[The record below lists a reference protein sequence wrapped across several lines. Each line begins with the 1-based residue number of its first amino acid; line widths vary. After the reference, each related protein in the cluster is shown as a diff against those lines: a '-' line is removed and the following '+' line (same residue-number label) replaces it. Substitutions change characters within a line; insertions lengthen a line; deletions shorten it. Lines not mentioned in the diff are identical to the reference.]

1 MNVRGWQNRQ
11 LAISRNLGITS
22 GMKVAISLPDEVFAA
37 GEALARK
44 LNTSRSRL
52 YARALS
58 EFAARH
64 DHGDVTAAMDAALD
78 DAGVEEKAFRRTAAR
93 RAFAQTE
100 W

>member
-1 MNVRGWQNRQ
+1 
-11 LAISRNLGITS
+11 
-22 GMKVAISLPDEVFAA
+22 MKVAVSLPEDVFAV

-64 DHGDVTAAMDAALD
+64 DQDSVTAAMDAALAEAGAAD
-78 DAGVEEKAFRRTAAR
+78 DSFRRTAAR

>member
-1 MNVRGWQNRQ
+1 
-11 LAISRNLGITS
+11 
-22 GMKVAISLPDEVFAA
+22 MKVAISLPDDVFAS

-44 LNTSRSRL
+44 LKTSRSSL

-64 DHGDVTAAMDAALD
+64 DLDSVTAAMDAALV
-78 DAGVEEKAFRRTAAR
+78 DAGVDDDSFRRTAAR

>member
-1 MNVRGWQNRQ
+1 
-11 LAISRNLGITS
+11 
-22 GMKVAISLPDEVFAA
+22 MKVAISLPDDIFAA

-64 DHGDVTAAMDAALD
+64 DHDSVTAAMDAALAEAEGD
-78 DAGVEEKAFRRTAAR
+78 DDRFRRAAAR

>member
-1 MNVRGWQNRQ
+1 
-11 LAISRNLGITS
+11 
-22 GMKVAISLPDEVFAA
+22 MKVAISLPDDVFAA

-44 LNTSRSRL
+44 LKTSRSRL

-64 DHGDVTAAMDAALD
+64 DHGDVTAAMDAALA
-78 DAGVEEKAFRRTAAR
+78 DAGIEKQEFRRAAAR

>member
-1 MNVRGWQNRQ
+1 
-11 LAISRNLGITS
+11 
-22 GMKVAISLPDEVFAA
+22 MKVAISLPDDVFAA
-37 GEALARK
+37 GEALAQK
-44 LNTSRSRL
+44 LKTSRSRL

-64 DHGDVTAAMDAALD
+64 DSGDVTAAMDAALA
-78 DAGVEEKAFRRTAAR
+78 DAGTPDASFRHAAAR